1 MLYRY
6 SMFGNLVTG
15 LVTFIAVVYSL
26 MIMII
31 FISYQVTKLLLQVL
45 YIGYSLYVH
54 VNRSNLGNL
63 VTSAFLQY
71 RLPELKSYQTTYDH
85 VTGGNQE

>member
-1 MLYRY
+1 MNY
-6 SMFGNLVTG
+6 GNLVTG
-15 LVTFIAVVYSL
+15 LVTFITVVYSL

-31 FISYQVTKLLLQVL
+31 FISYQVTKLLLNIL

-54 VNRSNLGNL
+54 VNRSNYGNL

-71 RLPELKSYQTTYDH
+71 QLPEIKSYQTTFYC

>member
-1 MLYRY
+1 MIC
-6 SMFGNLVTG
+6 GNLVTG
-15 LVTFIAVVYSL
+15 LVTLITVVYSL

-31 FISYQVTKLLLQVL
+31 FISYQVTKLLLDIL

-63 VTSAFLQY
+63 VTSAFFKY
-71 RLPELKSYQTTYDH
+71 RVPEMKSYHTAFCH

>member
-1 MLYRY
+1 MSY
-6 SMFGNLVTG
+6 SYIEFGNLVTG

-31 FISYQVTKLLLQVL
+31 FISYQVTKLSLQVL

-54 VNRSNLGNL
+54 VNRGNFGNL

-71 RLPELKSYQTTYDH
+71 RLPEMKSYHTAFCY
-85 VTGGNQE
+85 VTGGNHE